1 VSLGLI
7 IATVA
12 IIVVEAGA
20 GSSDMSAAQTSF
32 PVTAETVGF
41 WLSFAGFAIAMAIFP
56 VHTWMLEAQS
66 KASAGVA
73 TILSGTTLL
82 LGAYGMMRI
91 SLVVFPT
98 AAHYYSFAITGL
110 AVVGAFWGCIGALRQ
125 DELRRFIGYMNV
137 AQMSLVLLAIG
148 AQTSVALVGAVLL
161 LAGQAFASAML
172 TLVSGV
178 NIGIWFLLYRQLQ
191 PPAASSGGTPGIEVM
206 LLLCAAYVFGCA
218 FRSFLPRADVQRIC
232 LFDTWLSSVVVGR
245 SVATVAEIC
254 FAAQWAIILYQLGT
268 MTGADTTLNA
278 AWVIVPLILIAEC
291 FSWYAVLTTHY
302 LGNAIENSIWA
313 IAFFIVGIGLCRLLP
328 EFDGEVRAVLVFTI
342 IGIASYL
349 AFLMTVD
356 VPMYLGRWRTEVGD
370 GSRLLSPLEGFR
382 DVCTRWVVNHD
393 LAEWKDEIAWMSL
406 YFSAAVWASLALC
419 VVYSV
424 EDYLPRH
431 RSDVTVIS
439 RSSAAS
445 TVVGQQHPV
454 MARHGI

>member
-1 VSLGLI
+1 
-7 IATVA
+7 
-12 IIVVEAGA
+12 
-20 GSSDMSAAQTSF
+20 
-32 PVTAETVGF
+32 
-41 WLSFAGFAIAMAIFP
+41 
-56 VHTWMLEAQS
+56 
-66 KASAGVA
+66 
-73 TILSGTTLL
+73 
-82 LGAYGMMRI
+82 
-91 SLVVFPT
+91 
-98 AAHYYSFAITGL
+98 
-110 AVVGAFWGCIGALRQ
+110 
-125 DELRRFIGYMNV
+125 
-137 AQMSLVLLAIG
+137 MSLEWRARSTSLAWSNPL
-148 AQTSVALVGAVLL
+148 AWWWAL
-161 LAGQAFASAML
+161 L

-178 NIGIWFLLYRQLQ
+178 NIGIWFLLYRELHQSST
-191 PPAASSGGTPGIEVM
+191 AGSGGTPGIEVM

-254 FAAQWAIILYQLGT
+254 FAAQWAIILYQLGM
-268 MTGADTTLNA
+268 MTGADTTLSA

-328 EFDGEVRAVLVFTI
+328 EFDGEVCVVLVITI
-342 IGIASYL
+342 VGIAGYL

-370 GSRLLSPLEGFR
+370 GSRLLRPLEGFR

-393 LAEWKDEIAWMSL
+393 LAEWKDEIAWMTL

-431 RSDVTVIS
+431 RSEATVLS

-445 TVVGQQHPV
+445 AVVSQQHPV
-454 MARHGI
+454 IARHGI